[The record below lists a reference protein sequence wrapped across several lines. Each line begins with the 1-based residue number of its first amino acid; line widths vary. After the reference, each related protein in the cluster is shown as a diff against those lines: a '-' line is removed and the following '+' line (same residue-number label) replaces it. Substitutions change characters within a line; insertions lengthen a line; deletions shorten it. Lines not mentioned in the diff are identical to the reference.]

1 MIGCVYGIYLWVM
14 IRMLPF
20 GPQLRW
26 NITIHKVP
34 HSAITIHSCSRTLP
48 KPGADVGEIDHEKAE
63 KASVGDARLT
73 EVMPHPR
80 PDGQVVSNFGGGSGE
95 LAISG
100 MALRLPR
107 FVRIRRVA

>member
-1 MIGCVYGIYLWVM
+1 MQMIGCVYGIYLWVM

-48 KPGADVGEIDHEKAE
+48 KPGADMGEIDHEKAE

-73 EVMPHPR
+73 EVMLHPR
-80 PDGQVVSNFGGGSGE
+80 PDGQVVTSVEVLVNWPFRAWVQSASPSS
-95 LAISG
+95 LC
-100 MALRLPR
+100 
-107 FVRIRRVA
+107 